1 MRAEDIVG
9 LTFFSLLVL
18 GGVFVICGGN
28 RNNPSA
34 RKPKWTAIGLAI
46 GGLAF
51 LLFGL
56 LSSYFVHT
64 SPRVE
69 ATGYIE
75 NLRRTTGKGAGSYF
89 FLAVNGGPTFA
100 LHAQYHG
107 YGIQQ
112 GDLAKVRFL
121 PYNSSVLELT
131 MLSGSTQ
138 GWHLTE
144 SDGSTTYLLLSLAG
158 VACWWGAFREYR
170 KLANRT

>member
-1 MRAEDIVG
+1 MRTEDMVG
-9 LTFFSLLVL
+9 VTFFSLVVL
-18 GGVFVICGGN
+18 GLGFVICGGN
-28 RNNPSA
+28 GNNPGA
-34 RKPKWTAIGLAI
+34 RKPKWTTTGLALV
-46 GGLAF
+46 GLAF

-64 SPRVE
+64 SARIE

-75 NLRRTTGKGAGSYF
+75 DLRQTTGKGAGSHF

-112 GDLAKVRFL
+112 GEVAKVRFL
-121 PYNSSVLELT
+121 QYSSSVLELT

-138 GWHLTE
+138 GWSFTE
-144 SDGSTTYLLLSLAG
+144 SDGSIIYLVLSLAG
-158 VACWWGAFREYR
+158 IAFWLGAFREYR
-170 KLANRT
+170 KLAIRT